1 MLSRFLLLILLLPAT
16 AVALQDIGYDLGV
29 SPFGSRLRVFSL
41 QGGQTAEAA
50 LSGGEHHVYILPG
63 SERRVYSV
71 ELGQDG
77 QELELKALSQ
87 DGTILLQTHCEENIL
102 CRNGLLFSSEAHQT
116 ILIVVESRPRRPR
129 VHYNLY
135 ITGSSTVTERGW
147 MALSAFEEMQQ
158 AEGLFADQSY
168 DSVEGS
174 IAGYQSALEKW
185 RRLDDLQGEGE
196 ALRRLGDA
204 LLWIGKNGDAL
215 QRYIAA
221 ASVFRQARD
230 ARGEAYADLAVGA
243 AMTHAG
249 DASAAVDQLQLALTN
264 FLSAW
269 DRHGQALALYHLSNA
284 YLNIG
289 EARQALEKSQQ
300 SLDLLNALGDRHA
313 GALAMLSMAAAE
325 ADLKD
330 MPSAMQL
337 YREALSIL
345 RQLDDRRNVATA
357 LANMGLMYSEMGD
370 FQKALDSCEEA
381 LDTLR
386 EIADVAGQAQTLDNL
401 GLIYHRS
408 GDLESGYQFYLQALP
423 LRKQAEDIAG
433 EAATLNHL
441 GQYYQDLGQSAK
453 ALESFQQS
461 YDRSR
466 ATGARRNEA
475 VALRNMAE
483 AETSLHQTDAASSD
497 LKRANDIFVQLG
509 DIAGQA
515 SCLLAQARN
524 SEDAGGSGAAL
535 DLYQKALVLIRTG
548 NDRPGEAGTLLRIAR
563 IQRARRQFKQA
574 AGNAEESI
582 RILESI
588 RSEFLSHSLRVSYLS
603 ASRDAYEFYADLLF
617 DMHTADPGAGYDA
630 LAFRVSEGARA
641 RSLADL
647 LAEKNLEHTTA
658 LPPPATLADVQQH
671 LLEPDTVLLEFLI
684 GKEKGF
690 AWAVTRN
697 ECLMYPI
704 ARAADIQKLVLDLI
718 QQLRSSDAGQQASGG
733 GSGEKTRALL
743 SEVAKLLLAPAA
755 PLLKDKRILISADGS
770 LQYLPFA
777 VLQRPGS
784 TRPLGIDHEI
794 VYLPSATSLL
804 LLREELT
811 NRKPPAKTIA
821 LLADPVFDPADPR
834 IKEPM
839 GVQRWTRSAQSLSL
853 TRIPFTRREA
863 QSILDLVSPG
873 QSWLSTDTN
882 ASRQTLESKQMQNY
896 RYIHIATHGILDA
909 SNPDLSGLVLSLY
922 DRNGTTLPGRITAA
936 DIFQLN
942 LKADLVV
949 LSGCSTALGKE
960 VRGEGLIGMVRAFM
974 YAGTPRVLASLW
986 NVEDAATVEFMRHF
1000 YEGILKRK
1008 LSPAASL
1015 QETQRY
1021 IWKQKKWHSPY
1032 YWAAFLLV
1040 GEFR

>member
-1 MLSRFLLLILLLPAT
+1 MLSRFLLLILLLEAPA
-16 AVALQDIGYDLGV
+16 AAFPDIGYDLGV
-29 SPFGSRLRVFSL
+29 SPFGARLEVFSL

-50 LSGGEHHVYILPG
+50 LSDGERHVYILPG
-63 SERRVYSV
+63 SDRRVYAV
-71 ELGQDG
+71 ELGQPGLD
-77 QELELKALSQ
+77 LELKALSQ
-87 DGTILLQTHCEENIL
+87 DGTILLTTHCEENIL
-102 CRNGLLFSSEAHQT
+102 CRNKLLFSSEANRP
-116 ILIVVESRPRRPR
+116 ILIVVESKPGQRRL
-129 VHYNLY
+129 HYNLY
-135 ITGSSTVTERGW
+135 ITGASTVTERGW
-147 MALSAFEEMQQ
+147 MALSAFEETQQ
-158 AEGLFADQSY
+158 AEVLFANQSY

-174 IAGYQSALEKW
+174 IAKYKSALGKW
-185 RRLDDLQGEGE
+185 QRLQDLQGEGE
-196 ALRRLGDA
+196 AFRRLGDA
-204 LLWIGKNGDAL
+204 LLWIGKNGEAL
-215 QRYIAA
+215 QRYASA
-221 ASVFRQARD
+221 TSVFRQVQD
-230 ARGEAYADLAVGA
+230 ASGAAYADVAMGA
-243 AMTHAG
+243 AMTRVA
-249 DASAAVDQLQLALTN
+249 DASAAVNRLQLALAYFTSSGD
-264 FLSAW
+264 L
-269 DRHGQALALYHLSNA
+269 RGQALALHHLSNA
-284 YLNIG
+284 YLSIG
-289 EARQALEKSQQ
+289 EARQSLEKSQR
-300 SLDLLNALGDRHA
+300 SLELWNAIGDRHA
-313 GALAMLSMAAAE
+313 GALTMISMAAAE

-330 MPSAMQL
+330 MQSAMQL
-337 YREALSIL
+337 YREALSTL
-345 RQLDDRRNVATA
+345 RRLNDRRSVAIA
-357 LANMGLMYSEMGD
+357 LANMGLMYSEMGE
-370 FQKALDSCEEA
+370 FQKALNSCEEA
-381 LDTLR
+381 LDTQR
-386 EIADVAGQAQTLDNL
+386 ELGDVAGQAQTLDNL
-401 GLIYHRS
+401 GVIYHHS
-408 GDLESGYQFYLQALP
+408 GDLEKGYLFSMQALP
-423 LRKQAEDIAG
+423 LRQQAEDRAG

-466 ATGARRNEA
+466 TTGARRDEA
-475 VALRNMAE
+475 IALRNMAE
-483 AETSLHQTDAASSD
+483 AETSLNQTESAATD
-497 LKRANDIFVQLG
+497 LKHAGDIFVQVG

-515 SCLLAQARN
+515 SCILAQARI
-524 SEDAGGSGAAL
+524 SEDAGGLDAAL

-574 AGNAEESI
+574 ADNAEESI

-603 ASRDAYEFYADLLF
+603 ATRDVYEFYADLLF
-617 DMHTADPGAGYDA
+617 DMHSVDPRAGYDA
-630 LAFRVSEGARA
+630 LAFRISEGARA
-641 RSLADL
+641 RSFADL
-647 LAEKNLEHTTA
+647 LAEKDLDRATV
-658 LPPPATLADVQQH
+658 LPPPATLMDVQQR

-690 AWAVTRN
+690 AWAVTRT

-704 ARAADIQKLVLDLI
+704 ARAADVQKMVFDFVQLLRTFDAE
-718 QQLRSSDAGQQASGG
+718 QQTPGAY
-733 GSGEKTRALL
+733 GEKAQTL
-743 SEVAKLLLAPAA
+743 SSELAELLLVPAA
-755 PLLKDKRILISADGS
+755 SLLKDKRILISGDGS

-777 VLQRPGS
+777 VLQLPGS
-784 TRPLGIDHEI
+784 SRPLGIDHQI

-804 LLREELT
+804 LLREELKD
-811 NRKPPAKTIA
+811 RKPPAKTIA

-834 IKEPM
+834 IQAPT

-863 QSILDLVSPG
+863 QSILNLVPQS
-873 QSWLSTDTN
+873 QSWLSTDSD
-882 ASRQTLESKQMQNY
+882 ASRQTLESKEMQNY
-896 RYIHIATHGILDA
+896 KYIHIATHGILDA

-922 DRNGTTLPGRITAA
+922 DRNGTPLAGRITAT

-1000 YEGILKRK
+1000 YDGILRRK
-1008 LSPAASL
+1008 LTPAASL

-1021 IWKQKKWHSPY
+1021 IWRQKRWHSPY